1 MKSTIVNELK
11 YKVFKSGNPLY
22 LFIGL
27 NVLVFLLINVVAIF
41 EFLLGGGTAAS
52 SFVVHNLS
60 MPAKLSSL
68 LFKPWTLFTYM
79 FTQQGFFHLLFNMLW
94 LFWLGGIFLD
104 FLKSRQFI
112 FIYLIGGLG
121 GAILFLLLFNL
132 LPAFTGSVEHAVLL
146 GSSASVSAIVVGT
159 AVLVPEYTIRMFFFG
174 SVRLKYLAIVFVI
187 LDFIGISGGNPGG
200 NIAHLGGALLG
211 LIFIMQLKRGRDWS
225 NWTLPEKKIKH
236 PFNEVYKNEN
246 YVAPETNTPTQTH
259 VDEILDKILKSGYKS
274 LTNEEKDVL
283 FKFSKQEKNE

>member
-1 MKSTIVNELK
+1 MKGTIVNELK

-27 NVLVFLLINVVAIF
+27 NVLVFLVINVVSIF
-41 EFLLGGGTAAS
+41 EFLLGGGPVVS
-52 SFVVHNLS
+52 SFLLLNLS

-79 FTQQGFFHLLFNMLW
+79 FTQEGFFHLLFNMLW
-94 LFWLGGIFLD
+94 LYWLGRIFLD
-104 FLKSRQFI
+104 FLNSRQFM

-132 LPAFTGSVEHAVLL
+132 LPVFSGSVEQAVLL

-159 AVLVPEYTIRMFFFG
+159 AVLVPQYTIRMFFFG
-174 SVRLKYLAIVFVI
+174 NVQLKYVALVFVI

-211 LIFIMQLKRGRDWS
+211 LLFIMQLKGGKDWS
-225 NWTLPEKKIKH
+225 KWKLPEQKKKH
-236 PFNEVYKNEN
+236 PFKVYKNEN
-246 YVAPETNTPTQTH
+246 YVAPKVKRPTQTH
-259 VDEILDKILKSGYKS
+259 IDEILDKILKSGYKS
-274 LTNEEKDVL
+274 LTNEEKDML
-283 FKFSKQEKNE
+283 FKFSKEEKED